1 MAEERSEVMERAV
14 DREIVL
20 TRLFDAPPTMVWE
33 AWTDPAQVG
42 LWWGPKGFTT
52 TIEVMDVRVGGVWR
66 LVMHGPDGTD
76 YPNQSTFTEVVPYEQ
91 LVYRLTGGRRG
102 GPPVQIEKIAIFE
115 EEAGGTRVTMR
126 AVFASPEA
134 RDRNVREY
142 GSIEGGKQTLERLA
156 EHLSLQLLRQT
167 HGGVR

>member
-1 MAEERSEVMERAV
+1 MAEKRSEVMERAA

-20 TRLFDAPPTMVWE
+20 TRLFDAPRTMVWE
-33 AWTDPAQVG
+33 AWTDPA
-42 LWWGPKGFTT
+42 
-52 TIEVMDVRVGGVWR
+52 
-66 LVMHGPDGTD
+66 
-76 YPNQSTFTEVVPYEQ
+76 
-91 LVYRLTGGRRG
+91 
-102 GPPVQIEKIAIFE
+102 QIEKIAIFE